1 MPTPQENSI
10 LSQIFSGLKKVPGGF
25 VGGPTDLVNAALNVA
40 KDSLGFSSSKIEN
53 PIGGSQ
59 WINKQFGMGDS
70 KGLIDDVTQMVGGFI
85 SPGSAVLGAGK
96 AALALKSIILPAAL
110 VHDASTVNAA
120 QKLITA
126 GRADKV
132 YDITGI
138 FPDTDRFGAPVLKT
152 VVPDTNV
159 SLQPVGGVLRLS
171 TKNTFYQGP
180 ADLRSATTRLPSDF
194 SGNMGDVISHPDLFN
209 LDPSLAAIPVTR
221 LPGGGGSFSPASG
234 SIKLGDSTGSGI
246 GVDASLKAD
255 DSFASVALHETQH
268 AVQKSYDFVGGAS
281 PGYFIRDS
289 SSFMDA
295 QRAARQD
302 LSPAGIKNLKT
313 LDAADQLAM
322 DHYMN
327 TAGEV
332 EARIVQQQF
341 RTGDY
346 SVSPARTKELMEAG
360 GDKIIQQPHAVPKVD
375 DDPAIRSIIDYYNN
389 PGTAQ
394 AGT

>member
-1 MPTPQENSI
+1 MATSTPQENSI

-25 VGGPTDLVNAALNVA
+25 VGAPTDLVNAALNVA
-40 KDSLGFSSSKIEN
+40 KDSLGFSSSKIDN

-85 SPGSAVLGAGK
+85 SPTGAMLGAGK

-110 VHDASTVNAA
+110 VHDATTLTAA

-138 FPDTDRFGAPVLKT
+138 FPDTNKLGEPILKT

-159 SLQPVGGVLRLS
+159 SLQPVGGVLRMH
-171 TKNTFYQGP
+171 TKEGN
-180 ADLRSATTRLPSDF
+180 ATTRLPSDF
-194 SGNMGDVISHPDLFN
+194 SGPMSDVIDHPDLFN
-209 LDPSLAAIPVTR
+209 LDPTLAAIPVSR
-221 LPGGGGSFSPASG
+221 GSPMSGSFYPTTG
-234 SIKLGDSTGSGI
+234 NIKVGDINMYAGGNLE
-246 GVDASLKAD
+246 AAKAMAD
-255 DSFASVALHETQH
+255 DTFASVALHETQH
-268 AVQKSYDFVGGAS
+268 AVQQSYNFVGGSS
-281 PGYFIRDS
+281 PGYFIRDPL
-289 SSFMDA
+289 SFSKATM
-295 QRAARQD
+295 AARQD
-302 LSPAGIKNLKT
+302 LSPTGAYNLKL
-313 LDAADQLAM
+313 LDDANAQTNE
-322 DHYMN
+322 HYMN

-341 RTGDY
+341 TTGDY

-360 GDKIIQQPHAVPKVD
+360 GDKIIQQPHAVPKID
-375 DDPAIRSIIDYYNN
+375 DDPAIKSIIDYYNN
-389 PGTAQ
+389 PGTPQSGA
-394 AGT
+394 